1 MDFTIR
7 DCLIFDGTGAEPVRG
22 DVAVRGDA
30 IAAVG
35 RVTATAPV
43 IIDAEGRA
51 LAPGF
56 IDAHG
61 HTDDVALIIPLLDS
75 KLLQG
80 VTTEFCGQCGVSPAP
95 LTSDIAARTEKR
107 LGPGNTPLPWRTLA
121 GFFDLLE
128 ERGIGVNLASQVG
141 QGNLRG
147 VVVGYENRPATEEEQ
162 ARMAE
167 LAAQALREG
176 AHGVSTGLIYVPSS
190 YADTDELIAIC
201 RPLANLGGVYT
212 THMRDEGDRLLE
224 AVAETIAIGRG
235 AGVPVHIAHHK
246 AIHKRNWGKVKGS
259 LALLDAARAEG
270 IAVTADVY
278 PYLATATGLSASL
291 PDWAREGGREA
302 IRAHLADPATRAR
315 MVADLPAREA
325 DIWDARHL
333 VGFSVEKNQPE
344 EGRSVREIAA
354 ARGQAPAEAMVDLL
368 HEEGGDI
375 GQITFGMCE
384 EDVETVLRH
393 PMVMIGSDAE
403 ARTLSGPLAT
413 GKPHPRAFGTFPRV
427 LGRYVR
433 ERGVLTLP
441 EAIRR
446 MTSLPAATFGFRD
459 RGLLQAG
466 KKADLVL
473 FDPAT
478 IADRATFV
486 DPRQPPEGIDS
497 VWVNGVLAVEHGK
510 ITGRRGGRVLRRS

>member
-1 MDFTIR
+1 MDFIIR
-7 DCLIFDGTGAEPVRG
+7 DCLILDGTGAEPVRG
-22 DVAVRGDA
+22 DVAVRGDT

-35 RVTATAPV
+35 RITETAPV
-43 IIDAEGRA
+43 TIDAEGRA

-61 HTDDVALIIPLLDS
+61 HTDDTALVMPNLDS
-75 KLLQG
+75 KILQG
-80 VTTEFCGQCGVSPAP
+80 VTTEFCGQCGVSAAP
-95 LTSDIAARTEKR
+95 LTPDMAARTEKR
-107 LGPGNTPLPWRTLA
+107 LGPGDTPLPWRTL
-121 GFFDLLE
+121 GEFFDVLE
-128 ERGIGVNLASQVG
+128 QRGIGVNIASQVG

-147 VVVGYENRPATEEEQ
+147 LVVGYDNRPATDDEQ
-162 ARMAE
+162 ARMAD

-176 AHGVSTGLIYVPSS
+176 ACGLSTGLIYVPSA
-190 YADTDELIAIC
+190 YADTEELVAVC
-201 RPLANLGGVYT
+201 RPLAELGGVYT

-224 AVAETIAIGRG
+224 AVTETIAIGRG

-246 AIHKRNWGKVKGS
+246 AIHQRNWGKVKES
-259 LALLDAARAEG
+259 LALIDAARAEG

-291 PDWAREGGREA
+291 PDWAREGGREV
-302 IRAHLADPATRAR
+302 IRGRLADPATRAR
-315 MVADLPAREA
+315 MVADLPPPEA

-333 VGFSVEKNQPE
+333 VGFSLAKNQPG
-344 EGRSVREIAA
+344 EGQSVREIAT
-354 ARGQAPAEAMVDLL
+354 ARGQVPAQAMVELL
-368 HEEGGDI
+368 HEEDGDV

-403 ARTLSGPLAT
+403 ARTFSGPLAT

-427 LGRYVR
+427 LGRYAR

-459 RGLLQAG
+459 RGLLQVG

-478 IADRATFV
+478 IIDCATFA
-486 DPRQPPEGIDS
+486 DPRQAPAGIDS
-497 VWVNGVLAVEHGK
+497 VWVNGVIAVERGK
-510 ITGRRGGRVLRRS
+510 ITGRRGGRALRRS